1 MGSREVIDLSGK
13 KKKRLDR
20 RMKKMTNPLAI
31 QFATPALPVDWA
43 SVFADPSLPL
53 FLDIGCSKGR
63 FLHNL
68 AQSSSYER
76 DHGGKWNFVGV
87 EIFDSLVRAA
97 NATFKTT
104 NLHYISANIN
114 TSCRSLQFPSQLRRV
129 SIQFPDPWF
138 EEKKKIRRVVNA
150 DLAAWLSD
158 ALPGGGMGEVY
169 ICSDVLELAVEM
181 KAILLATGTFALHSL
196 HSPSAALE
204 LSLEW
209 LPSRPWQVP
218 TERDV
223 VCEINLRPVYRA
235 LLVRL

>member
-1 MGSREVIDLSGK
+1 VIDLSGK
-13 KKKRLDR
+13 KTKRLDR

-31 QFATPALPVDWA
+31 QYSTPAPAVDWA
-43 SVFADPSLPL
+43 AVFTDPSLPL

-68 AQSSSYER
+68 AQSTAYER
-76 DHGGKWNFVGV
+76 DHGGKWNFCGV
-87 EIFDSLVRAA
+87 EIYDSLVRAA
-97 NATFKTT
+97 NATFKTP

-114 TSCRSLQFPSQLRRV
+114 PSCRSLQFPAQLRRV

-150 DLAAWLSD
+150 DIAAWLSD
-158 ALPGGGMGEVY
+158 ALPGGGVGEVY

-181 KAILLATGTFALHSL
+181 KAILLATGAFALHSL
-196 HSPSAALE
+196 HSPLSALE
-204 LSLEW
+204 PSLEW

-223 VCEINLRPVYRA
+223 VCEINWRPVHRA
-235 LLVRL
+235 LLTRL